1 MSKQIL
7 NEEFRR
13 MQKLAGINE
22 NEMNEFNEW
31 SYNNDHGVDIVFKF
45 SPSDPNEMLTQYD
58 EEYLDPNDPESNN
71 FTKASFWESDIINQY
86 DKIPQGYYD
95 EGGVTYAS
103 KLSNGTWMFTWDS
116 GEISGFKEGLDFK
129 FIPKEELQS
138 NK

>member
-31 SYNNDHGVDIVFKF
+31 SYNNDHGVDIVFKS
-45 SPSDPNEMLTQYD
+45 SPSDPNEMLTQHD
-58 EEYLDPNDPESNN
+58 EEYLDPNGPESNN

-95 EGGVTYAS
+95 EGGVTYAN
-103 KLSNGTWMFTWDS
+103 KLSNGTWMLTWDS

-129 FIPKEELQS
+129 FIPKEEL
-138 NK
+138 

>member
-7 NEEFRR
+7 SEEFRR

-95 EGGVTYAS
+95 YDGGGVTYAN
-103 KLSNGTWMFTWDS
+103 KLPNGTWMLTWDS

-129 FIPKEELQS
+129 FIPKEELQ
-138 NK
+138 